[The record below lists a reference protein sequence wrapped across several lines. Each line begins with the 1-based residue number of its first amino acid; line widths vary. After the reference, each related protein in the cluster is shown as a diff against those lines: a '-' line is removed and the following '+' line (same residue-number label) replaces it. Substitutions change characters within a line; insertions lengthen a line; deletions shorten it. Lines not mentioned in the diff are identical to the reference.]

1 MADPCSCHPPGR
13 LLLLTVGMLAVQEML
28 GHLQAG
34 NAAGVEELT
43 RRAASA
49 VAASSTSQAPE
60 VLLAHVCPLKHG
72 QQHLHSPLQPVL
84 QCNLKYQKVSQDGC
98 TLLSL

>member
-1 MADPCSCHPPGR
+1 
-13 LLLLTVGMLAVQEML
+13 MLAVQEML

-60 VLLAHVCPLKHG
+60 VLLPHVCLLKHNK
-72 QQHLHSPLQPVL
+72 QHLHSPIL
-84 QCNLKYQKVSQDGC
+84 QCNLEPLKVSQDAC

>member
-1 MADPCSCHPPGR
+1 MP
-13 LLLLTVGMLAVQEML
+13 TVQEML

-34 NAAGVEELT
+34 NAAGIEELT

-60 VLLAHVCPLKHG
+60 VLLACVRLLKHA
-72 QQHLHSPLQPVL
+72 QQHLPSPLPPML
-84 QCNLKYQKVSQDGC
+84 QGDLEH
-98 TLLSL
+98 